1 MNTRPTWA
9 EVNLS
14 SLRHNYR
21 TIARHVGQEA
31 TVCAVVK
38 CDAYGHGSLHCALAL
53 EAEGA
58 TWFGVTNPSEA
69 LVLRKGGVQGKILL
83 LSGFWRGEEEIVLKH
98 DLTPAVWETEH
109 IEALERAA
117 VKAGRPA
124 NEPVPVHLKV
134 DTGMS
139 RLGVRWDELD
149 SFLPVFDSAPHVA
162 VEGLWSHLASSEVV
176 DAADV
181 EAQAK
186 RFNEVVQRLESKG
199 IRPVY
204 RHLANSAA
212 VASRPA
218 ARYDMVRPGLLL
230 YGHCL
235 PLTHSKPGVPD
246 ANLKLPLQPV
256 LSWKT
261 HIIDI
266 RNIPAGQA
274 VGYGGTYTT
283 PKPSKLAVIPVGYG
297 DGYSRTMSNRGRVV
311 IRDEYAPIAGN
322 ISMDL
327 TTVDVTHIP
336 GASIGDEVLLIGASA
351 TKSVDVLELARH
363 YHSIPY
369 EVLCGISKRVPRK
382 YIERL

>member
-9 EVNLS
+9 DVNLS
-14 SLRHNYR
+14 HLRHNYR
-21 TIARHVGQEA
+21 TIVNHVGTEA
-31 TVCAVVK
+31 AVCAVVK
-38 CDAYGHGSLHCALAL
+38 CDGYGHGSLQCALAL

-58 TWFGVTNPSEA
+58 SWFGVTNPSEA
-69 LVLRKGGVQGKILL
+69 LVLRKGGVRGRILL

-98 DLTPAVWETEH
+98 DLTPAVWEKEH
-109 IEALERAA
+109 IQALEDAA
-117 VKAGRPA
+117 VKLRA
-124 NEPVPVHLKV
+124 NEPIPVHLKV

-149 SFLPVFDSAPHVA
+149 SFLSVFDSTPHVA
-162 VEGLWSHLASSEVV
+162 VEGVWSHLASSEVV

-181 EAQAK
+181 QAQTE
-186 RFNEVVQRLESKG
+186 RFGSVLRTLETKG
-199 IRPVY
+199 LRPVY

-235 PLTHSKPGVPD
+235 PLTHSAPAVPD
-246 ANLKLPLQPV
+246 AKLDLPLLPV

-266 RNIPAGQA
+266 RSIPAGQA

-283 PKPSKLAVIPVGYG
+283 NRPSRLAVIPVGYG
-297 DGYSRTMSNRGRVV
+297 DGYSRAMSNRGRVIV
-311 IRDEYAPIAGN
+311 RDEYAPIAGN

-327 TTVDVTHIP
+327 TTVDVTHVP
-336 GASIGDEVLLIGASA
+336 GASVGDEVLLIGASA
-351 TKSVDVLELARH
+351 TKAVDILELARH
-363 YHSIPY
+363 YQSIPY

-382 YIERL
+382 YVE